1 MIAHADGARAR
12 SAPGAEER
20 VRSDFTA
27 GPGRLPQGSGAWK
40 AAKDPVPGES
50 AGRELPPRRWRGLLL
65 AQDLT
70 GGMTKVVR
78 VDPEESSSP
87 RTPGTAHVAV
97 LSVSPGRSERGLA
110 QEGLLFAQAAS
121 VGTRN
126 DVGANPQQ
134 SQPSASSDSTSGS
147 VVGALR
153 GFSEWRLPPLR
164 WGGNLTTDILADKA
178 GGQPRRLRQTDIAN
192 IKGSSYIYQPWFALV
207 SGGLGLVM
215 SKELRDGGELQA
227 AGQSQRTKSNAITG
241 NGELTLFP
249 LSRFPFNAFVDVSDS
264 RVNDEAGSSDITNT
278 RFGVR
283 QSYRPQEGS
292 ESYTAS
298 FNHSTLKSQAFG
310 RDSVNALAA
319 NINRSAGSQ
328 SFDVSGGHTSNT
340 RSNTGERTA
349 FSNAYA
355 RHSYR
360 PEPELSV
367 ESLASMSSSEF
378 RLLSAGVPSDNRSN
392 FAQASSFAT
401 WRPEED
407 SPLLVTGGARMFH
420 STIAN
425 NAQGT
430 QTLTLSGNM
439 AATYALSR
447 QTNLTASATVT
458 QLATE
463 VGSRRLTTQAASA
476 TRIGDPVG
484 IFGADYTWNT
494 GANLSNQT
502 GAAEGMR
509 QFMGG
514 QFGHNLTRKMTL
526 GQGSQAIFGV
536 GQNAGTS
543 YDTVAGRSQTLSHNA
558 NASWR
563 LTSSTSTN
571 AYVSLLGTDSRTRG
585 ANANDFQMINFQVSG
600 QIQFNRNASVAANL
614 TVQSARQNTPTA
626 PSAGR
631 PVNSSGTLG
640 YFQQHAFGV
649 PRLRYSA
656 LYGINE
662 AQFKSRLQGDFD
674 APRER
679 VNQSLEQRLDYNLGR
694 IATRLSLRVAQV
706 EGRRDALLF
715 FRMNREFGGF

>member
-1 MIAHADGARAR
+1 MGNQ
-12 SAPGAEER
+12 PG
-20 VRSDFTA
+20 
-27 GPGRLPQGSGAWK
+27 
-40 AAKDPVPGES
+40 
-50 AGRELPPRRWRGLLL
+50 
-65 AQDLT
+65 
-70 GGMTKVVR
+70 
-78 VDPEESSSP
+78 
-87 RTPGTAHVAV
+87 
-97 LSVSPGRSERGLA
+97 
-110 QEGLLFAQAAS
+110 
-121 VGTRN
+121 
-126 DVGANPQQ
+126 
-134 SQPSASSDSTSGS
+134 
-147 VVGALR
+147 
-153 GFSEWRLPPLR
+153 
-164 WGGNLTTDILADKA
+164 
-178 GGQPRRLRQTDIAN
+178 RLRQTEIAN

-215 SKELRDGGELQA
+215 SKDLSGSGGLQTA
-227 AGQSQRTKSNAITG
+227 DQSQRTKSNAITG

-264 RVNDEAGSSDITNT
+264 RASGEPGSSDITNT
-278 RFGVR
+278 RFGMR

-292 ESYTAS
+292 ENYTAS
-298 FNHSTLKSQAFG
+298 FNHSTLESQVFG
-310 RDSVNALAA
+310 RDSVNALSA
-319 NINRSAGSQ
+319 NMNRNAGSQ
-328 SFDVSGGHTSNT
+328 SFDVSVGHTSNT
-340 RSNTGERTA
+340 RSNSGERTA
-349 FSNAYA
+349 FSNVYA

-367 ESLASMSSSEF
+367 ESLASMSSSDYH
-378 RLLSAGVPSDNRSN
+378 LISTGVPSDNRSN

-407 SPLLVTGGARMFH
+407 SPLLVTGGARIFH

-439 AATYALSR
+439 AATYALNR

-458 QLATE
+458 QLATQ
-463 VGSRRLTTQAASA
+463 VDSRRLTTQTASA

-484 IFGADYTWNT
+484 IFGANYTWNT

-509 QFMGG
+509 QFVGG
-514 QFGHNLTRKMTL
+514 QFGHNLTRWVTL

-536 GQNAGTS
+536 GQNAGTN

-563 LTSSTSTN
+563 LTSSTATN
-571 AYVSLLGTDSRTRG
+571 AYVSLLGTDSRTSG
-585 ANANDFQMINFQVSG
+585 ANANAFQMINFQVSG
-600 QIQFNRNASVAANL
+600 QIQFNRNASAAANL
-614 TVQSARQNTPTA
+614 TVQSARQETPTA
-626 PSAGR
+626 PTAGR
-631 PVNSSGTLG
+631 SVNAGGTLG

-662 AQFKSRLQGDFD
+662 SQFRSRLQGDFD

-694 IATRLSLRVAQV
+694 IVTRLSLRVAQV